1 MQNGKKTLSFLVTA
15 ILAISM
21 ILAAIP
27 MAMATFTISKVERYV
42 PPSWVDITSAPKGNV
57 GDMIRVTVDSTTPG
71 GLVKVYWDSIKDWDG
86 KAGFLAQAYAV
97 GTTAIITFNVPA
109 AVNGTHTIIAKDIE
123 SNSIFHVNFDV
134 QPKVVAAPPSVLAG
148 DTVNVLGSGFAALKD
163 AMIICHSGSTPESLV
178 KNETISGSWGSTSG
192 SGILAKKPIKP
203 NFVVLNVT
211 NSSAFSKALG
221 FRDDGAGKLILNFAR
236 GNTSVVAGSGT
247 IDYVT
252 GSVSLTWNWALSG
265 TRFANATYTIYNTTA
280 TAVISSVPSSTS
292 ELGSLSASF
301 MMPVGTSP
309 GTYNLFVIDGTGK
322 ARALG
327 TITVV
332 KSVITLTP
340 TSGLRGSSVTV
351 AGRGFGPGKTVDVLW
366 YMAPSQN
373 PYSGDPTADTI
384 TVVDDYPVAADGT
397 FTATFNV
404 PTVGDPTAPGTY
416 YWVKAVDTASPANFA
431 GTNFKVVSSAKIVL
445 SPTAG
450 YVGTTVGVTGT
461 WFSANSKITLKFGDL
476 TVATTPSVVYTAG
489 DGSFYASFKVPTV
502 AKGEYTVTATDDK
515 GVSAT
520 AKFTVTEPITEIY
533 TRSTTYTQGDQVS
546 VHVKSTESIVGIK
559 LVIKDPTGLKF
570 WEHTITSTEV
580 VTDPITGF
588 KYLNSTVL
596 PPRLPDDAMVGSWN
610 FTAYDP
616 TGKKIA
622 SNLFT
627 VNAKTA
633 AVTSEELSEAIS
645 QMTEQLNQ
653 AITQMTNQLNQ
664 AMTQMTNQL
673 NQAMTQMTNQ
683 ITSMQNAISGLS
695 SAVNTASS
703 AAQSAA
709 SAAQSAASAAQSAAS
724 AAQSAASAAQN
735 AASAAQN
742 AASAAQS
749 AASAASAAKTAAES
763 AKSAADSAVST
774 AQSAVS
780 AANAAKSAA
789 DTAASTAESA
799 VSAANAAKSAADTA
813 ASTAESAVSAAES
826 AKAAAEGLTMPV
838 WVAVVLSLISAI
850 AAILAIITI
859 RGKIAG

>member
-21 ILAAIP
+21 LLAAIP
-27 MAMATFTISKVERYV
+27 MAMAAISITKVEKYN
-42 PPSWVDITSAPKGNV
+42 PITAQWIDITSAPKGNV
-57 GDMIRVTVDSTTPG
+57 GDMIRVTVGSTTPG

-97 GTTAIITFNVPA
+97 GTTATITFNVPE

-123 SNSIFHVNFDV
+123 SNSINYTNFDV
-134 QPKVVAAPPSVLAG
+134 QPKVVAVPPSVLAG

-163 AMIICHSGSTPESLV
+163 AIIICYNASLPESTV
-178 KNETISGSWGSTSG
+178 KNETVSGSWGSTSG
-192 SGILAKKPIKP
+192 SGTLAKKPIKP
-203 NFVVLNVT
+203 NSVVLNVT
-211 NSSAFSKALG
+211 NTTDFSKALG
-221 FRDDGAGKLILNFAR
+221 FKDDGAGKLVLDFAY
-236 GNTSVVAGSGT
+236 GNTTVVTGSGT

-252 GSVSLTWNWALSG
+252 GSVSLTWNWTLAG
-265 TRFANATYTIYNTTA
+265 TKFANATYTIYNTTA
-280 TAVISSVPSSTS
+280 TNVISSVPSSTS

-309 GTYNLFVIDGTGK
+309 DTYNLFVMDGTGK
-322 ARALG
+322 ARASG
-327 TITVV
+327 TVTVV

-366 YMAPSQN
+366 YMAPSQ
-373 PYSGDPTADTI
+373 SQHTADPPADTI

-416 YWVKAVDTASPANFA
+416 YWVKAVDTASPPNSA
-431 GTNFKVVSSAKIVL
+431 GANFKVVSSAKIVL
-445 SPTAG
+445 SPTAE

-461 WFSANSKITLKFGDL
+461 WFSANSKITLKFGDV

-520 AKFTVTEPITEIY
+520 AKFTVTEPITEIC

-546 VHVKSTESIVGIK
+546 IHVKSTESIVGIR
-559 LVIKDPTGLKF
+559 LVIKDPTGLTF
-570 WEHTITSTEV
+570 WQHIITSTEV

-596 PPRLPDDAMVGSWN
+596 PPRLPDDATVGSWN

-633 AVTSEELSEAIS
+633 AVTSEELSEAITQMTEQLNQAIT

-653 AITQMTNQLNQ
+653 AITQMTNQ
-664 AMTQMTNQL
+664 
-673 NQAMTQMTNQ
+673 
-683 ITSMQNAISGLS
+683 ITSMQNTISGLS
-695 SAVNTASS
+695 SAINTAS
-703 AAQSAA
+703 
-709 SAAQSAASAAQSAAS
+709 SAAQSAAS

-742 AASAAQS
+742 AASAA
-749 AASAASAAKTAAES
+749 SAAKT
-763 AKSAADSAVST
+763 AADSAVST

-780 AANAAKSAA
+780 AANSAKSAA
-789 DTAASTAESA
+789 D
-799 VSAANAAKSAADTA
+799 AAKSAADTA

-826 AKAAAEGLTMPV
+826 AKAAAEGLAMPV

-850 AAILAIITI
+850 AAIFAIITI

>member
-27 MAMATFTISKVERYV
+27 MAMATIIISKVERYV

-57 GDMIRVTVDSTTPG
+57 GDMIRVTVSSTTPG

-123 SNSIFHVNFDV
+123 SNSIIHVDFDV

-163 AMIICHSGSTPESLV
+163 AMIICHSGSTPESPV

-236 GNTSVVAGSGT
+236 GNTSVVVGSGT

-252 GSVSLTWNWALSG
+252 GSVSLTWNWTLSG
-265 TRFANATYTIYNTTA
+265 TRFANATYTIYNTAA

-664 AMTQMTNQL
+664 AMTQMTNQ
-673 NQAMTQMTNQ
+673 

-709 SAAQSAASAAQSAAS
+709 SAAQSAASAAQS
-724 AAQSAASAAQN
+724 

-799 VSAANAAKSAADTA
+799 VSAA
-813 ASTAESAVSAAES
+813 ES

-850 AAILAIITI
+850 AAIFAVITI